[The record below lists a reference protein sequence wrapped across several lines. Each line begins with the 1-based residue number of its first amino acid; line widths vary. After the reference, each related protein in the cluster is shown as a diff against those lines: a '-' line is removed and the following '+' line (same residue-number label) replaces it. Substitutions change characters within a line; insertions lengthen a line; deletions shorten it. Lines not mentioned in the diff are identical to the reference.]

1 MTRSGSGATPEAL
14 PIPSSQLDRYRLR
27 LRQRD
32 RGTVAG
38 AHLIRQRGQSLE
50 FREFRPYLPG
60 DDIRH
65 VDWRTSAR
73 HHRRDELVVRTF
85 EHEVQTRVVISID
98 TRATMRLP
106 DVASKLQLA
115 RWFAEAMSY
124 IAGRSG
130 DSVALHALEGGQ
142 VVELGSSADRSRIR
156 RALQRIS
163 RPNTPSAPSNGG
175 SPGRARRARDPST
188 ELRVALRLLKGE
200 ERSGVR
206 GPASDEP
213 GFGAEPRLIWT
224 ALERAL
230 PPGSVW
236 LVLTDLY
243 FADEADVMS
252 LAARIRNA
260 QQGSRWVVVV
270 DFDSWPC
277 ETHRVGH
284 GLYRLD
290 GPGVSAPELRVRL
303 TSGLLDDVKGRID
316 ERKRRFDRAAAAGGY
331 ERLRWTWPAE
341 ADPAA
346 TAIFREH
353 FFGQEI
359 VRRLVMPDGAR

>member
-1 MTRSGSGATPEAL
+1 MTRSGSGPTPEAL
-14 PIPSSQLDRYRLR
+14 PVSSSQLDRYRLR

-38 AHLIRQRGQSLE
+38 GHLIRQRGQSLE

-65 VDWRTSAR
+65 VDWRASAR

-85 EHEVQTRVVISID
+85 EHEVQTRLVISID

-106 DVASKLQLA
+106 EAASKLQLA

-130 DSVALHALEGGQ
+130 DSVALHGLESGQ
-142 VVELGSSADRSRIR
+142 VIELGSSTDRWRTR
-156 RALQRIS
+156 RALQRLAES
-163 RPNTPSAPSNGG
+163 TRRESK
-175 SPGRARRARDPST
+175 GR
-188 ELRVALRLLKGE
+188 V
-200 ERSGVR
+200 
-206 GPASDEP
+206 
-213 GFGAEPRLIWT
+213 WT
-224 ALERAL
+224 ALEHAL

-243 FADEADVMS
+243 FADEADVTS

-270 DFDSWPC
+270 DFDSWAC
-277 ETHRVGH
+277 ETRRVGH
-284 GLYRLD
+284 GLHRLE
-290 GPGVSAPELRVRL
+290 GPGVSTPEPRVRL
-303 TSGLLDDVKGRID
+303 TAGLLDEVRARID
-316 ERKRRFDRAAAAGGY
+316 ERKRRFDRTAAAGGY

-341 ADPAA
+341 TDPAPA
-346 TAIFREH
+346 GIFREH

-359 VRRLVMPDGAR
+359 VHRLVMPDGAR

>member
-1 MTRSGSGATPEAL
+1 
-14 PIPSSQLDRYRLR
+14 
-27 LRQRD
+27 
-32 RGTVAG
+32 
-38 AHLIRQRGQSLE
+38 
-50 FREFRPYLPG
+50 
-60 DDIRH
+60 
-65 VDWRTSAR
+65 
-73 HHRRDELVVRTF
+73 VRTF

-115 RWFAEAMSY
+115 RWFAEAIAY

-130 DSVALHALEGGQ
+130 DSVALHTLERGQ
-142 VVELGSSADRSRIR
+142 VVELGTSADRRRIR
-156 RALQRIS
+156 HALQRVTALES
-163 RPNTPSAPSNGG
+163 TAATSTPSNG
-175 SPGRARRARDPST
+175 
-188 ELRVALRLLKGE
+188 
-200 ERSGVR
+200 RSW
-206 GPASDEP
+206 SS
-213 GFGAEPRLIWT
+213 
-224 ALERAL
+224 LERAL

-243 FADEADVMS
+243 FADEAEVMS
-252 LAARIRNA
+252 LAARVRNA

-277 ETHRVGH
+277 ETHRVGQ
-284 GLYRLD
+284 GLFRLEGPGLHPTTHKTRGGGPGLHPTTHKTRGG
-290 GPGVSAPELRVRL
+290 GPGVSASELRVRL

-341 ADPAA
+341 ANPTA

>member
-1 MTRSGSGATPEAL
+1 MTRSGSGATPDAL
-14 PIPSSQLDRYRLR
+14 PVPSSQLDRYRLR

-65 VDWRTSAR
+65 VDWRASAR

-85 EHEVQTRVVISID
+85 EHEVQTRLVMSID

-106 DVASKLQLA
+106 EASSKLQLA
-115 RWFAEAMSY
+115 SWFAEAMAY

-130 DSVALHALEGGQ
+130 DSVALHSLERGQ
-142 VVELGSSADRSRIR
+142 VVELGSSADRWRIR
-156 RALQRIS
+156 RALQRV
-163 RPNTPSAPSNGG
+163 T
-175 SPGRARRARDPST
+175 ARDATST
-188 ELRVALRLLKGE
+188 ASAGRW
-200 ERSGVR
+200 SPDVR
-206 GPASDEP
+206 PEVTRAKEGSWA
-213 GFGAEPRLIWT
+213 
-224 ALERAL
+224 ALEHAL

-236 LVLTDLY
+236 VVLTDLY
-243 FADEADVMS
+243 FANEAEVMS
-252 LAARIRNA
+252 LAARVRNA

-270 DFDSWPC
+270 DFDSWAC
-277 ETHRVGH
+277 ETRRVGH
-284 GLYRLD
+284 GLHRLD
-290 GPGVSAPELRVRL
+290 GPGVSVPELRVRL
-303 TSGLLDDVKGRID
+303 TSGLLDEVKGRID

-331 ERLRWTWPAE
+331 ERFRWTWPAE
-341 ADPAA
+341 ADPAPA
-346 TAIFREH
+346 AIFREH

>member
-65 VDWRTSAR
+65 VDWRASAR

-98 TRATMRLP
+98 SRATMRLP
-106 DVASKLQLA
+106 EVAPKLQLA
-115 RWFAEAMSY
+115 LWFAEAMAY

-130 DSVALHALEGGQ
+130 DSVALHSLERGH
-142 VVELGSSADRSRIR
+142 VIELGSSANRWRIR
-156 RALQRIS
+156 HALQRVS
-163 RPNTPSAPSNGG
+163 ATNASTGRLPSEARSHATTAKGG
-175 SPGRARRARDPST
+175 Q
-188 ELRVALRLLKGE
+188 
-200 ERSGVR
+200 
-206 GPASDEP
+206 
-213 GFGAEPRLIWT
+213 WT

-252 LAARIRNA
+252 LAGRIRNA
-260 QQGSRWVVVV
+260 QQGSRWVVVA
-270 DFDSWPC
+270 DFDSWSC

-284 GLYRLD
+284 GLHRLE
-290 GPGVSAPELRVRL
+290 GPGVTAPELRVRL
-303 TSGLLDDVKGRID
+303 TPGLLDDVKGRID
-316 ERKRRFDRAAAAGGY
+316 DRKRRFDRAAAAGGY
-331 ERLRWTWPAE
+331 DRLRWTWPPE
-341 ADPAA
+341 MDPAA
-346 TAIFREH
+346 SAIFREH

>member
-1 MTRSGSGATPEAL
+1 MTRSGSGGTPEAL
-14 PIPSSQLDRYRLR
+14 PVSSSQLDRYRLR

-65 VDWRTSAR
+65 VDWRASAR

-106 DVASKLQLA
+106 EAASKLQIAL
-115 RWFAEAMSY
+115 WFAEAMAY

-130 DSVALHALEGGQ
+130 DSVALHTLEGGQ
-142 VVELGSSADRSRIR
+142 VVELGSSADRWRIR
-156 RALQRIS
+156 RALQRVA
-163 RPNTPSAPSNGG
+163 APTTTTTASNG
-175 SPGRARRARDPST
+175 
-188 ELRVALRLLKGE
+188 
-200 ERSGVR
+200 RS
-206 GPASDEP
+206 
-213 GFGAEPRLIWT
+213 WT

-243 FADEADVMS
+243 VAGDAEVMS
-252 LAARIRNA
+252 LAARVRNA

-270 DFDSWPC
+270 DFDSWAC

-284 GLYRLD
+284 GLRRLD

-303 TSGLLDDVKGRID
+303 TPDLLDDVKGRID

-331 ERLRWTWPAE
+331 DRLRWTWPAE
-341 ADPAA
+341 ADPAP

>member
-1 MTRSGSGATPEAL
+1 MTRSGKDATPEAL
-14 PIPSSQLDRYRLR
+14 PVSSSQLDRYRLR

-65 VDWRTSAR
+65 VDWRASAR
-73 HHRRDELVVRTF
+73 RHPRDELVVRTF

-106 DVASKLQLA
+106 EAASKLQLA
-115 RWFAEAMSY
+115 LWFAEAMSY

-142 VVELGSSADRSRIR
+142 VIELGSSADRWRIR
-156 RALQRIS
+156 RALQRV
-163 RPNTPSAPSNGG
+163 SASKATSN
-175 SPGRARRARDPST
+175 RR
-188 ELRVALRLLKGE
+188 L
-200 ERSGVR
+200 
-206 GPASDEP
+206 
-213 GFGAEPRLIWT
+213 WT

-243 FADEADVMS
+243 FAEEAEVMS
-252 LAARIRNA
+252 LAARVRNA

-270 DFDSWPC
+270 DFDSWAC
-277 ETHRVGH
+277 ETLRVGH
-284 GLYRLD
+284 GLHRLD
-290 GPGVSAPELRVRL
+290 GPGVSEPELRVRL
-303 TSGLLDDVKGRID
+303 TSDLLEDVKGRID

-331 ERLRWTWPAE
+331 DRLRWTWPPAV
-341 ADPAA
+341 DPAA

>member
-1 MTRSGSGATPEAL
+1 MTRSGSGATTEAL
-14 PIPSSQLDRYRLR
+14 PVSSSQLDRYRLR

-38 AHLIRQRGQSLE
+38 AHLVRQRGQSLE

-65 VDWRTSAR
+65 VDWRASAR

-106 DVASKLQLA
+106 DGASKLQLA
-115 RWFAEAMSY
+115 LWFAEAMAY

-130 DSVALHALEGGQ
+130 DSVALHALESGQ
-142 VVELGSSADRSRIR
+142 VVELGSSADRWRIR
-156 RALQRIS
+156 RALQRVS
-163 RPNTPSAPSNGG
+163 PPSLAGHLSEL
-175 SPGRARRARDPST
+175 RRAS
-188 ELRVALRLLKGE
+188 
-200 ERSGVR
+200 RS
-206 GPASDEP
+206 E
-213 GFGAEPRLIWT
+213 WT

-230 PPGSVW
+230 PPGSIW
-236 LVLTDLY
+236 LVLSDLY
-243 FADEADVMS
+243 FADEAEVMS
-252 LAARIRNA
+252 LAARVRNA

-270 DFDSWPC
+270 DFDSWAC

-284 GLYRLD
+284 GLHRLE

-316 ERKRRFDRAAAAGGY
+316 DRKRRFDRAAAAGGY
-331 ERLRWTWPAE
+331 DRLRWTWPAE
-341 ADPAA
+341 AYPAA

>member
-1 MTRSGSGATPEAL
+1 MTRSGNAPTTEAL
-14 PIPSSQLDRYRLR
+14 PVATSQLDRYRLR
-27 LRQRD
+27 LRQRE

-38 AHLIRQRGQSLE
+38 GHLIRQRGQSLE

-65 VDWRTSAR
+65 VDWRASAR

-85 EHEVQTRVVISID
+85 EHEVQTRMVISVD

-106 DVASKLQLA
+106 EGVPKLQLA
-115 RWFAEAMSY
+115 LWFAEAMAY

-130 DSVALHALEGGQ
+130 DSVALHGMDNGR
-142 VVELGSSADRSRIR
+142 VIELGSSADRWRIR
-156 RALQRIS
+156 GALQRLS
-163 RPNTPSAPSNGG
+163 G
-175 SPGRARRARDPST
+175 PGRASQ
-188 ELRVALRLLKGE
+188 G
-200 ERSGVR
+200 
-206 GPASDEP
+206 ASS
-213 GFGAEPRLIWT
+213 T
-224 ALERAL
+224 ALARAL

-243 FADEADVMS
+243 FATEAEVMA
-252 LAARIRNA
+252 LAARARDA

-270 DFDSWPC
+270 DFDSWAC
-277 ETHRVGH
+277 ETHRVGR
-284 GLYRLD
+284 GLRRLE

-303 TSGLLDDVKGRID
+303 TPDLLNEVKGRI
-316 ERKRRFDRAAAAGGY
+316 ETRKRRFDRAAAAGGY
-331 ERLRWTWPAE
+331 DRLKFTWPPE
-341 ADPAA
+341 ANPVPAD
-346 TAIFREH
+346 IFREH

>member
-1 MTRSGSGATPEAL
+1 MTRSGSGPTLEAL

-38 AHLIRQRGQSLE
+38 AHLIRQRGQSLD
-50 FREFRPYLPG
+50 FREFRPYVPG
-60 DDIRH
+60 DEIRH
-65 VDWRTSAR
+65 VDWRASAR

-98 TRATMRLP
+98 TRATMGWP
-106 DVASKLQLA
+106 ETASKLQLA

-130 DSVALHALEGGQ
+130 DSVALHALGRGQ
-142 VVELGSSADRSRIR
+142 VVELGASANRQRIR
-156 RALQRIS
+156 HALQRLC
-163 RPNTPSAPSNGG
+163 PPSLVGHPSEL
-175 SPGRARRARDPST
+175 RRAGGDT
-188 ELRVALRLLKGE
+188 WAAL
-200 ERSGVR
+200 
-206 GPASDEP
+206 D
-213 GFGAEPRLIWT
+213 
-224 ALERAL
+224 RAL

-243 FADEADVMS
+243 FADDADVTS
-252 LAARIRNA
+252 LAARVRNA
-260 QQGSRWVVVV
+260 QRGSRWVVVV

-284 GLYRLD
+284 GLFRLE
-290 GPGVSAPELRVRL
+290 GPGVSAPDLRVRL
-303 TSGLLDDVKGRID
+303 TSGLLDDVKRRID

-331 ERLRWTWPAE
+331 ERLRWTWPAA

-346 TAIFREH
+346 TAVFRDH
-353 FFGQEI
+353 FFGQGI
-359 VRRLVMPDGAR
+359 VRRLVMPDGPR

>member
-1 MTRSGSGATPEAL
+1 MTRSGSGTTTEAL

-32 RGTVAG
+32 RGTVSG
-38 AHLIRQRGQSLE
+38 AHLVRQRGQSLE

-65 VDWRTSAR
+65 VDWRASAR
-73 HHRRDELVVRTF
+73 HLRRDGLVVRTF

-106 DVASKLQLA
+106 EVASKLQLA

-130 DSVALHALEGGQ
+130 DSVALHALESGQ
-142 VVELGSSADRSRIR
+142 VVELGSSPDRWRIR
-156 RALQRIS
+156 HALQRVS
-163 RPNTPSAPSNGG
+163 ALKTTSAASYVRLPSEARSDVT
-175 SPGRARRARDPST
+175 RAK
-188 ELRVALRLLKGE
+188 EGLWV
-200 ERSGVR
+200 
-206 GPASDEP
+206 
-213 GFGAEPRLIWT
+213 

-243 FADEADVMS
+243 FADEAEVMS
-252 LAARIRNA
+252 LAARVRNA

-270 DFDSWPC
+270 DFDSWAC
-277 ETHRVGH
+277 ETRRVGH
-284 GLYRLD
+284 GLHRLVVPG

-303 TSGLLDDVKGRID
+303 TSGLLDEVKGRID

-331 ERLRWTWPAE
+331 NRFRWTWPPDA
-341 ADPAA
+341 APVA

-359 VRRLVMPDGAR
+359 VRRLVMPDGPR

>member
-1 MTRSGSGATPEAL
+1 MTRSGIGPTLEAL
-14 PIPSSQLDRYRLR
+14 PVPSSQLDRYRLR

-65 VDWRTSAR
+65 VDWRASAR
-73 HHRRDELVVRTF
+73 HRPGELVVRTF

-98 TRATMRLP
+98 ARETMRLP
-106 DVASKLQLA
+106 DVAPKLQLA
-115 RWFAEAMSY
+115 RWFAEAMAY

-130 DSVALHALEGGQ
+130 DSVALHALEGGRAI
-142 VVELGSSADRSRIR
+142 ELGSSADRWRIR
-156 RALQRIS
+156 RALERICMPKA
-163 RPNTPSAPSNGG
+163 RTATVYG
-175 SPGRARRARDPST
+175 SPGRAQRACDPST
-188 ELRVALRLLKGE
+188 GSGSPRAASRGE

-206 GPASDEP
+206 GPASDES
-213 GFGAEPRLIWT
+213 GFGAELRQKT
-224 ALERAL
+224 L

-243 FADEADVMS
+243 FADDADVMS

-290 GPGVSAPELRVRL
+290 GPGVSVPELRVRL
-303 TSGLLDDVKGRID
+303 TPGLLDDVKGRID

-341 ADPAA
+341 ANPAA
-346 TAIFREH
+346 SAIFREH

>member
-1 MTRSGSGATPEAL
+1 MTRSGSVTTTEGL
-14 PIPSSQLDRYRLR
+14 PVPSSQLDRYRLR

-65 VDWRTSAR
+65 VDWRASAR
-73 HHRRDELVVRTF
+73 RHRRDELVVRTF

-106 DVASKLQLA
+106 EAASKLQLA
-115 RWFAEAMSY
+115 LWFAEAMSY

-142 VVELGSSADRSRIR
+142 VIELGSSSDRWRIR
-156 RALQRIS
+156 RALQRVS
-163 RPNTPSAPSNGG
+163 ASKAPSNRRLPPDARSDVTREKG
-175 SPGRARRARDPST
+175 S
-188 ELRVALRLLKGE
+188 
-200 ERSGVR
+200 
-206 GPASDEP
+206 
-213 GFGAEPRLIWT
+213 WT

-243 FADEADVMS
+243 FADEAEVMS
-252 LAARIRNA
+252 LAARVRNA

-270 DFDSWPC
+270 DFDSWAC
-277 ETHRVGH
+277 ETLRVGH
-284 GLYRLD
+284 GLHRLD

-331 ERLRWTWPAE
+331 DRLRWTWPPA

-346 TAIFREH
+346 AAIFREH

>member
-1 MTRSGSGATPEAL
+1 MTRSGSGPTTDAL

-65 VDWRTSAR
+65 VDWRASAR

-98 TRATMRLP
+98 TRATMRMP
-106 DVASKLQLA
+106 EVASKLQLA
-115 RWFAEAMSY
+115 CWFAEAMSY

-130 DSVALHALEGGQ
+130 DSVALHALESGQ
-142 VVELGSSADRSRIR
+142 VVELGSSADRWRIR
-156 RALQRIS
+156 RALQRLC
-163 RPNTPSAPSNGG
+163 ASN
-175 SPGRARRARDPST
+175 ST
-188 ELRVALRLLKGE
+188 EA
-200 ERSGVR
+200 RSGVTR
-206 GPASDEP
+206 AKKGS
-213 GFGAEPRLIWT
+213 WT

-243 FADEADVMS
+243 FADEGDVMS
-252 LAARIRNA
+252 LAARVRNA

-270 DFDSWPC
+270 DFDSWAC

-284 GLYRLD
+284 GLRRLE

-303 TSGLLDDVKGRID
+303 TSGLLHDVKGRID
-316 ERKRRFDRAAAAGGY
+316 ERKRRFDRAAEAGGY
-331 ERLRWTWPAE
+331 DRLRWTWPAE

>member
-1 MTRSGSGATPEAL
+1 MTRSGSGPTTDAL

-65 VDWRTSAR
+65 VDWRASAR

-98 TRATMRLP
+98 TRATMRMP
-106 DVASKLQLA
+106 EVASKLQLA
-115 RWFAEAMSY
+115 CWFAEAMSY

-130 DSVALHALEGGQ
+130 DSVALHALESGQ
-142 VVELGSSADRSRIR
+142 VVELGSSADRWRIR
-156 RALQRIS
+156 RALQRLC
-163 RPNTPSAPSNGG
+163 ASN
-175 SPGRARRARDPST
+175 ST
-188 ELRVALRLLKGE
+188 EA
-200 ERSGVR
+200 RSGVTR
-206 GPASDEP
+206 AKKGS
-213 GFGAEPRLIWT
+213 WT

-243 FADEADVMS
+243 FADEGDVMS
-252 LAARIRNA
+252 LAARVRNA

-270 DFDSWPC
+270 DFDSWAC

-284 GLYRLD
+284 GLRRLE

-303 TSGLLDDVKGRID
+303 TSGLLHDVKGRID

-331 ERLRWTWPAE
+331 DRLRWTWPAE

>member
-1 MTRSGSGATPEAL
+1 MTRSGSGGTPEAL
-14 PIPSSQLDRYRLR
+14 PVSSSQLDRYRLR

-38 AHLIRQRGQSLE
+38 GHLIRQRGQSLE

-65 VDWRTSAR
+65 VDWRASAR

-85 EHEVQTRVVISID
+85 EHEVQTRVVVSID

-106 DVASKLQLA
+106 EVASKLQIAL
-115 RWFAEAMSY
+115 WFAEAMAY

-130 DSVALHALEGGQ
+130 DSVALHTLEGGQ
-142 VVELGSSADRSRIR
+142 VIELGSSADRWRIR
-156 RALQRIS
+156 RALQRVATS
-163 RPNTPSAPSNGG
+163 KGKPGG
-175 SPGRARRARDPST
+175 SGPAGRA
-188 ELRVALRLLKGE
+188 L
-200 ERSGVR
+200 
-206 GPASDEP
+206 
-213 GFGAEPRLIWT
+213 GAPVSSWT

-243 FADEADVMS
+243 FAGEAEVMS
-252 LAARIRNA
+252 LAARVRNA

-284 GLYRLD
+284 GLRRLE

-303 TSGLLDDVKGRID
+303 TSDLLDDVKGRID

-331 ERLRWTWPAE
+331 DRLRWTWPAE
-341 ADPAA
+341 ADPAP

>member
-1 MTRSGSGATPEAL
+1 MTRSGSGLTPEAL

-65 VDWRTSAR
+65 VDWRASAR
-73 HHRRDELVVRTF
+73 HHRRDALVVRTF

-98 TRATMRLP
+98 SRATMRLP
-106 DVASKLQLA
+106 EVASKLQLA
-115 RWFAEAMSY
+115 RWFAEARSY

-142 VVELGSSADRSRIR
+142 VVEMGTSADRWRIR
-156 RALQRIS
+156 RALQRVCTLNRGAVTI
-163 RPNTPSAPSNGG
+163 
-175 SPGRARRARDPST
+175 SPGRARRAR
-188 ELRVALRLLKGE
+188 E

-213 GFGAEPRLIWT
+213 GFGAEPRLNWT

-230 PPGSVW
+230 PPGSIW

-243 FADEADVMS
+243 FADEAEVMS
-252 LAARIRNA
+252 LAARIGNA

-277 ETHRVGH
+277 ETRRVGY
-284 GLYRLD
+284 GLHRLE
-290 GPGVSAPELRVRL
+290 GPGVTGPEPRVRV
-303 TSGLLDDVKGRID
+303 TSSLLEDVKGRIE

-331 ERLRWTWPAE
+331 DRLRWTWPAE
-341 ADPAA
+341 TDPAA
-346 TAIFREH
+346 AAVFREH

>member
-1 MTRSGSGATPEAL
+1 MTRSGNGASPEAL
-14 PIPSSQLDRYRLR
+14 PLPSSQLDRYRLR

-60 DDIRH
+60 VDIRH
-65 VDWRTSAR
+65 VDWRASAR
-73 HHRRDELVVRTF
+73 HHRRDELVIRTF

-106 DVASKLQLA
+106 EGASKLQLA
-115 RWFAEAMSY
+115 LWFAEAMAY

-130 DSVALHALEGGQ
+130 DSVALHALERGQ
-142 VVELGSSADRSRIR
+142 VLELGTSADRWRIR
-156 RALQRIS
+156 RALQRVTAQNS
-163 RPNTPSAPSNGG
+163 TSDASGG
-175 SPGRARRARDPST
+175 
-188 ELRVALRLLKGE
+188 
-200 ERSGVR
+200 RS
-206 GPASDEP
+206 
-213 GFGAEPRLIWT
+213 FT

-252 LAARIRNA
+252 LAARVRNA

-277 ETHRVGH
+277 ETYRVGH

-359 VRRLVMPDGAR
+359 VRRLVMSDGPR

>member
-1 MTRSGSGATPEAL
+1 MTRSGSATPTEVL
-14 PIPSSQLDRYRLR
+14 PLPSSQLDRYRLR

-65 VDWRTSAR
+65 VDWRASAR
-73 HHRRDELVVRTF
+73 HHRRGELVVRTF
-85 EHEVQTRVVISID
+85 EHEVQTRVVISVD
-98 TRATMRLP
+98 ARATMRLP
-106 DVASKLQLA
+106 EVAPKLQLA
-115 RWFAEAMSY
+115 LWFAEAMAY
-124 IAGRSG
+124 IAARSG
-130 DSVALHALEGGQ
+130 DSVAVHGIDGGQ
-142 VVELGSSADRSRIR
+142 VVELGSSADRWRIR
-156 RALQRIS
+156 RALQRV
-163 RPNTPSAPSNGG
+163 SAPKAAAKVEWS
-175 SPGRARRARDPST
+175 
-188 ELRVALRLLKGE
+188 
-200 ERSGVR
+200 
-206 GPASDEP
+206 
-213 GFGAEPRLIWT
+213 

-243 FADEADVMS
+243 FADDAEVMA
-252 LAARIRNA
+252 LAARVRNA

-270 DFDSWPC
+270 DFDSWAC

-284 GLYRLD
+284 GLRRLE

-316 ERKRRFDRAAAAGGY
+316 DRKRRFDRAAAAGGY
-331 ERLRWTWPAE
+331 DRLRWTWPAA
-341 ADPAA
+341 ADPAP

>member
-1 MTRSGSGATPEAL
+1 MTRSGSGGTTEAL
-14 PIPSSQLDRYRLR
+14 PVPSSQLDRYRLR

-65 VDWRTSAR
+65 VDWRASAR

-85 EHEVQTRVVISID
+85 EHEVQTRVVVSID

-106 DVASKLQLA
+106 EVASKLQNAL
-115 RWFAEAMSY
+115 WFAEALAY

-130 DSVALHALEGGQ
+130 DSVALHSLEGGQ
-142 VVELGSSADRSRIR
+142 VIELGSSADRWRIR
-156 RALQRIS
+156 RALQRVAAPRTTAMPIA
-163 RPNTPSAPSNGG
+163 RLPSEARSDVTRAKEG
-175 SPGRARRARDPST
+175 SWS
-188 ELRVALRLLKGE
+188 
-200 ERSGVR
+200 
-206 GPASDEP
+206 
-213 GFGAEPRLIWT
+213 

-243 FADEADVMS
+243 FAQEAEVMS
-252 LAARIRNA
+252 LAARVRNA

-270 DFDSWPC
+270 DFDSWAC

-284 GLYRLD
+284 GLRRLV
-290 GPGVSAPELRVRL
+290 GPGVSTPELRVRL
-303 TSGLLDDVKGRID
+303 TSDLLDDVKERID

-331 ERLRWTWPAE
+331 DRLRWTWPAE
-341 ADPAA
+341 AEPAP
-346 TAIFREH
+346 TTIFREH

-359 VRRLVMPDGAR
+359 VRRLVMPDGAQ

>member
-14 PIPSSQLDRYRLR
+14 PVPSSQLDRYRLR

-65 VDWRTSAR
+65 VDWRASAR
-73 HHRRDELVVRTF
+73 HHRRDQLVVRTF

-106 DVASKLQLA
+106 EGASKLQLA
-115 RWFAEAMSY
+115 LWFAEAMSY

-130 DSVALHALEGGQ
+130 DSVALHALESGK
-142 VVELGSSADRSRIR
+142 VFELGSSADRWRIR
-156 RALQRIS
+156 RALQRV
-163 RPNTPSAPSNGG
+163 SASKRTSNG
-175 SPGRARRARDPST
+175 
-188 ELRVALRLLKGE
+188 RLLSE
-200 ERSGVR
+200 ARSDVTRAKEG
-206 GPASDEP
+206 S
-213 GFGAEPRLIWT
+213 WT

-243 FADEADVMS
+243 FADDGEVMS
-252 LAARIRNA
+252 LAARVRNA

-270 DFDSWPC
+270 DFDSWAC
-277 ETHRVGH
+277 ETHRVGP
-284 GLYRLD
+284 GLHRLVVPG
-290 GPGVSAPELRVRL
+290 GPVVSAPELRVRL
-303 TSGLLDDVKGRID
+303 TSGLLNEVKGRID

-331 ERLRWTWPAE
+331 DRLRWTWPPE

>member
-1 MTRSGSGATPEAL
+1 MTRSGNGATPEAL
-14 PIPSSQLDRYRLR
+14 PLPSSQLDRFRLR

-65 VDWRTSAR
+65 VDWRASAR

-106 DVASKLQLA
+106 EVASKLQLA
-115 RWFAEAMSY
+115 RWFAEAMAY

-130 DSVALHALEGGQ
+130 DSVALHSLEGGQ
-142 VVELGSSADRSRIR
+142 VIELGSSADRWRIR
-156 RALQRIS
+156 RALDRACM
-163 RPNTPSAPSNGG
+163 PKATAP
-175 SPGRARRARDPST
+175 A
-188 ELRVALRLLKGE
+188 
-200 ERSGVR
+200 
-206 GPASDEP
+206 
-213 GFGAEPRLIWT
+213 WT
-224 ALERAL
+224 ALPGAL

-243 FADEADVMS
+243 FAEETDVTS

-270 DFDSWPC
+270 DFDSWAC

-284 GLYRLD
+284 GLHRLE
-290 GPGVSAPELRVRL
+290 GPGVSAQELRVRL
-303 TSGLLDDVKGRID
+303 TSSLLDEVKGRID

-331 ERLRWTWPAE
+331 DRLKWTWPAA

-346 TAIFREH
+346 SDIFREH

-359 VRRLVMPDGAR
+359 VHRLVMPDGAR

>member
-1 MTRSGSGATPEAL
+1 MTRSGSGGTPEAL
-14 PIPSSQLDRYRLR
+14 PISSSQLDRYRLR

-65 VDWRTSAR
+65 VDWRASAR

-85 EHEVQTRVVISID
+85 EHEVQTRVVVSID

-106 DVASKLQLA
+106 EIASKLRIAL
-115 RWFAEAMSY
+115 WLAEAMAY

-130 DSVALHALEGGQ
+130 DSVALHSLEGGQ

-156 RALQRIS
+156 RALQRLS
-163 RPNTPSAPSNGG
+163 VPKAT
-175 SPGRARRARDPST
+175 T
-188 ELRVALRLLKGE
+188 
-200 ERSGVR
+200 
-206 GPASDEP
+206 
-213 GFGAEPRLIWT
+213 AEPRLIWT

-243 FADEADVMS
+243 FAEEADVMS
-252 LAARIRNA
+252 LAARVRNA

-270 DFDSWPC
+270 DFDSWAC

-284 GLYRLD
+284 GLRRLE

-303 TSGLLDDVKGRID
+303 SSDLLDDVKGRID

-331 ERLRWTWPAE
+331 DRLRWTWPAE
-341 ADPAA
+341 ADPIP

>member
-1 MTRSGSGATPEAL
+1 MTRSGSGVTPEAL
-14 PIPSSQLDRYRLR
+14 PLPSSQLDRYRLR

-65 VDWRTSAR
+65 VDWRASAR

-85 EHEVQTRVVISID
+85 EHEVQTRLVISID
-98 TRATMRLP
+98 TGATMRLP
-106 DVASKLQLA
+106 EVASKLQLA
-115 RWFAEAMSY
+115 RWFAEAMAY

-130 DSVALHALEGGQ
+130 DSVALHALESGQ
-142 VVELGSSADRSRIR
+142 VIELGSSADRWRIR
-156 RALQRIS
+156 RALQRV
-163 RPNTPSAPSNGG
+163 SAPKPTS
-175 SPGRARRARDPST
+175 SARS
-188 ELRVALRLLKGE
+188 
-200 ERSGVR
+200 
-206 GPASDEP
+206 
-213 GFGAEPRLIWT
+213 FT

-252 LAARIRNA
+252 LAARVRNA

-270 DFDSWPC
+270 DFDSWAC
-277 ETHRVGH
+277 ETRRVGH
-284 GLYRLD
+284 GLHRLD

-303 TSGLLDDVKGRID
+303 TSGLLDEVKGRID

-331 ERLRWTWPAE
+331 DRLRWTWPAE
-341 ADPAA
+341 ADPAPA
-346 TAIFREH
+346 AIFREH

-359 VRRLVMPDGAR
+359 VHRLVMPDGAR

>member
-1 MTRSGSGATPEAL
+1 MTRSGSGPTTEPL
-14 PIPSSQLDRYRLR
+14 PLPSSQLDRYRLR

-65 VDWRTSAR
+65 VDWRASAR

-106 DVASKLQLA
+106 EVASKLQLA
-115 RWFAEAMSY
+115 LWFAEAMSY

-130 DSVALHALEGGQ
+130 DSVALHALESGR
-142 VVELGSSADRSRIR
+142 VVELGSSADRWRIR
-156 RALQRIS
+156 HALQRVS
-163 RPNTPSAPSNGG
+163 DPKATSANADWS
-175 SPGRARRARDPST
+175 
-188 ELRVALRLLKGE
+188 AL
-200 ERSGVR
+200 
-206 GPASDEP
+206 D
-213 GFGAEPRLIWT
+213 
-224 ALERAL
+224 RAL

-243 FADEADVMS
+243 FADDAEVMS
-252 LAARIRNA
+252 LAARVRNA

-270 DFDSWPC
+270 DFDSWAC

-284 GLYRLD
+284 GLHRLE

-303 TSGLLDDVKGRID
+303 TAGLLEDVKGRID
-316 ERKRRFDRAAAAGGY
+316 DRKRRFDRAAAAGGY
-331 ERLRWTWPAE
+331 DRLRWTWPAE
-341 ADPAA
+341 ANPPSS
-346 TAIFREH
+346 AIFREH